1 MKRQEKYIEFIKGLA
16 TPLDTRYR
24 RRYAAKQTMFNP
36 NTSVW
41 IGQFKATLS
50 ALLNCDNYILT
61 VEENKYTGK
70 SKLFIRE
77 IEMRLVGVARLPGLR
92 QSDFFNYTCFW
103 MDYWMPEKWQSRI
116 LAPEDYGIS
125 KVPDIELL
133 TEYNRRHPINR
144 KRPEK
149 PTAEIIDFQKYL
161 NQPNIEN
168 AAVVIR
174 K

>member
-1 MKRQEKYIEFIKGLA
+1 MRRQEKYTRFIKGLE
-16 TPLDTRYR
+16 TPLETRHR
-24 RRYAAKQTMFNP
+24 RRYPAKQSMFNP
-36 NTSVW
+36 NASVW
-41 IGQFKATLS
+41 IGLFKATLS
-50 ALLNCDNYILT
+50 ELLDCGNYILT
-61 VEENKYTGK
+61 IEENKFTGK

-77 IEMRLVGVARLPGLR
+77 VEMRLVGMVRLPSVGGN
-92 QSDFFNYTCFW
+92 DFQDYTCFW
-103 MDYWMPEKWQSRI
+103 MDYWTPEKWQSRI